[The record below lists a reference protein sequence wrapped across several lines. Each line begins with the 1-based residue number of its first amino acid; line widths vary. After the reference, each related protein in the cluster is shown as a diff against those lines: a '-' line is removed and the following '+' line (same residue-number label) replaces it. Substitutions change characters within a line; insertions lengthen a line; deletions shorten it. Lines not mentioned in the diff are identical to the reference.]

1 MADLQRIQQD
11 LEHFRIALLVMN
23 NEILRLG
30 LNNPAA
36 QPIID
41 ALNFFI
47 EWYNEINQDY
57 HIILNQANGNAWEA
71 EACDFTVN

>member
-11 LEHFRIALLVMN
+11 LEHFRIALLVLN

-36 QPIID
+36 QPIIN
-41 ALNFFI
+41 ALNFFT
-47 EWYNEINQDY
+47 EWYDEINNDY
-57 HIILNQANGNAWEA
+57 QTMLRRANGNA
-71 EACDFTVN
+71 